1 MKSNSCKIT
10 FVSLISSKLFGPK
23 EGNFESKI
31 ENGHQYHHDDLFN
44 NFSYLY
50 GKESVHVVLRRFFTT
65 KGLIYGNQTIQIYT
79 MAAVLEVLALDVSF
93 AFSQFHHPIGSD
105 NLLLYFSCMFF

>member
-10 FVSLISSKLFGPK
+10 FVSLISSKLLGPK

-31 ENGHQYHHDDLFN
+31 ENGHQYHHDDDLFN

-50 GKESVHVVLRRFFTT
+50 GDLSVHVELRRFFIT
-65 KGLIYGNQTIQIYT
+65 KGLTYGNQTIQIFT
-79 MAAVLEVLALDVSF
+79 MAAV
-93 AFSQFHHPIGSD
+93 
-105 NLLLYFSCMFF
+105 